1 MILGDLMKSVLTIIG
16 VIISTILFIILLP
29 FILIILFIK
38 YLFNK
43 IKLVS

>member
-1 MILGDLMKSVLTIIG
+1 MKSILTIVG
-16 VIISTILFIILLP
+16 VIVSTILFIILLP
-29 FILIILFIK
+29 FILIILLIK